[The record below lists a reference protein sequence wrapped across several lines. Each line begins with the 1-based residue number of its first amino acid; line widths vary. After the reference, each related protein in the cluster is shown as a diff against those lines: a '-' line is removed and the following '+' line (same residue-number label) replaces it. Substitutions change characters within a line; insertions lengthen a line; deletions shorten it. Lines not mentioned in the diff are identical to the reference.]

1 MHINICP
8 GMQVKRSLDWLRG
21 ESQGNRRYAA
31 VLILREMAENAPAV
45 FNVHVRSFIEIV
57 WAGLRDAK
65 VIVREASVAA
75 LRVSPFLDA
84 SSAFGSFPFLCLL
97 PLHLAS
103 WFCVMS
109 GMCSFFFPLHVACQ
123 RLWSPNSALS
133 PASGACYHLPFTP
146 FTRMHALCLAGLT
159 QAAAA
164 CHVQETHYLAAM
176 LTKQHQAYQL

>member
-1 MHINICP
+1 M
-8 GMQVKRSLDWLRG
+8 DWLRG

-109 GMCSFFFPLHVACQ
+109 GMCSFLFPLHVACQ
-123 RLWSPNSALS
+123 RL
-133 PASGACYHLPFTP
+133 
-146 FTRMHALCLAGLT
+146 
-159 QAAAA
+159 
-164 CHVQETHYLAAM
+164 
-176 LTKQHQAYQL
+176 